1 VYVEVAGQLA
11 WAIAPG
17 SRVKE
22 GDVLARLESLP
33 LARELETLTGER
45 DAMRLRLTT
54 LRRRQADP
62 EAAVQIPT
70 TEKALADLEERVRQR
85 RREVERL
92 VIRAPRAGVVLP
104 PRQRNDN
111 TDPVPMWNGTPLDV
125 QNLGCELRTGDV
137 LCAIG
142 EPLTMDALVF
152 VEQGDDELI
161 RAGQP
166 AKLLVDAFPDRHVP
180 GTVSAPAT
188 ARAVEA
194 PEELLVRGEFPVDE
208 GSDGRTRA
216 SPSLFTARIEVAMQ
230 DQPLLIGGT
239 GRARISVAPRSLAS
253 RAWRSLGQTLR
264 TR

>member
-1 VYVEVAGQLA
+1 VYVEVAGQLS

-17 SRVKE
+17 SRVQK

-33 LARELETLTGER
+33 LARDLETLTGER

-62 EAAVQIPT
+62 EAAAQIPT

-85 RREVERL
+85 RRDVERL
-92 VIRAPRAGVVLP
+92 VIRAPRAGVVHP
-104 PRQRNDN
+104 PRQRNDH
-111 TDPVPMWNGTPLDV
+111 TDSVPKWSGTPLDV

-166 AKLLVDAFPDRHVP
+166 AKLLVDTFPDRHVT

-194 PEELLVRGEFPVDE
+194 PEELLVLGEFPVE
-208 GSDGRTRA
+208 ESRHGRTRA
-216 SPSLFTARIEVAMQ
+216 SPSLFTARIEVATQ

-239 GRARISVAPRSLAS
+239 GRARISVAPRSLAG
-253 RAWRSLGQTLR
+253 RVWRSLGQTLR
-264 TR
+264 AR